1 MDEYLD
7 RLSNA
12 IAAPR
17 RSGRIAEIRA
27 AFESWQANTMPVAH
41 PCIVPML
48 IGGIMGAGWGIFL
61 TFLVIS

>member
-17 RSGRIAEIRA
+17 RPGRIAEIRA
-27 AFESWQANTMPVAH
+27 AFDAWQRYRPTRDGYGPAVIIAFGFVCAALTA
-41 PCIVPML
+41 
-48 IGGIMGAGWGIFL
+48 AIFFSL
-61 TFLVIS
+61 S